1 MTTDWIKCCYYSFYT
16 TTGNTPAQVK
26 DINHDIAGK
35 LSLFISGDI
44 DVESNYGGYIYI
56 NLNVASVN
64 SVIIYTAR
72 VKIIH
77 PVWGDKNATPSLH
90 NMP

>member
-1 MTTDWIKCCYYSFYT
+1 MKCCYYSFYT
-16 TTGNTPAQVK
+16 TTRNTPVQVK

-44 DVESNYGGYIYI
+44 DADPNNDSYVYI
-56 NLNVASVN
+56 NLNVVSVN
-64 SVIIYTAR
+64 SVIIYTIR

-77 PVWGDKNATPSLH
+77 LVWGVKNASPSLH
-90 NMP
+90 MP